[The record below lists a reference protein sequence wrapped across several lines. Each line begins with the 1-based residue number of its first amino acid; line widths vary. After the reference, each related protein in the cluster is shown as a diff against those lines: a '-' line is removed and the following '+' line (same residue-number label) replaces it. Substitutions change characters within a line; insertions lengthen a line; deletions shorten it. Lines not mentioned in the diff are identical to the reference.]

1 MSAPLVHSIPEAC
14 SITHTGRTA
23 LYEAIRS
30 GKLRAVKRGKR
41 TLILPEDLR
50 RWVDSM
56 PPVKVKRTN
65 TKDDGGDA
73 GKNRALSNAAA

>member
-1 MSAPLVHSIPEAC
+1 MSPPLVHSIPEAC

-41 TLILPEDLR
+41 TLILAEDLR
-50 RWVDSM
+50 RFVESL
-56 PPVKVKRTN
+56 PPVAVKYPD
-65 TKDDGGDA
+65 TKQEP
-73 GKNRALSNAAA
+73 ALSNTGA